1 MGCLV
6 EDAPVRTATAD
17 YPELV
22 VEWLPVPGPS
32 AAGGDWCDITA
43 YTASIESGGG
53 RQYEVGNFQA
63 SDMTVTLK
71 EAGRLF
77 DEENTAGPFYPHL
90 RTLKQIR
97 WSAVWD
103 DALPGGVTL
112 DGTGDYISTPDA
124 AAWNV
129 SGVIRVVVRMSAPD
143 WTPAA
148 SGQIIGH
155 WRAANGSRGW
165 AMFLNSDGDLLWFV
179 SADGTAN
186 TLIQASDAP
195 VLVDGTTYWIGVEYD
210 TDTGALTFY
219 KADDALNLPTIWS
232 GWTEVSTHSVTAAV
246 PFDSVERLTVGAQG
260 NGVSSP
266 LAMTLYAA
274 SVYDDGTQIASP
286 DFTTAGDPTAE
297 LGAATYTD
305 AQDNVWTLQG
315 DAEIAGLPRRYPMW
329 HGFITDFGDA
339 TPDDALFE
347 QTITAKDGFLILDQ
361 IGLTKTWFELEVE
374 KDGPSHWWYLDEPG
388 DATNPLDLAPVDSET
403 PTVVGF
409 YSNGLPEL
417 GVQAIVAYDGGRTC
431 TSWDGTTGS
440 WINLP
445 AYAPDSNTPGFTIE
459 GWFQLDAADLPATS
473 SVYPLCWFGVFDAL
487 DPTDYTRVQ
496 VDMYGST
503 AVTPGEIGVSYNA
516 AGLINTAFSG
526 VNLADGETHH
536 FVATLNVTTA
546 EVGIYIDGELLD
558 TDSSAHSVGWIGAV
572 SANGNYRR
580 GAIGT
585 GYFTSAR
592 LTFPGIQSH
601 VVVYEGN
608 ILSADRVAD
617 HYAAGSTAFSGD
629 KTGERVERMLDYYG
643 WPALLRDID
652 TGTAILGAHD
662 LPSGSLLSY
671 LQSLSGTEI
680 GAMFMN
686 PENRLAFRG
695 RYANYTETRSTT
707 SQATFGDGHSSSL
720 LKYVQDGFSLRR
732 DEAQIHNP
740 VTASRQGGVS
750 FTAEDTALSDP
761 ETGYGRRD
769 WQAPTSLERDDGAMS
784 SRAHWLLERGKD
796 PEPRLANMTIRPR
809 RAVELWPATLG
820 LANQDRVTVE
830 RTPLGIAPQESVD
843 QWIESIKHKASPKVF
858 ETSVVGAPAD
868 DTEYLVVGVGLVG
881 TGRVG

>member
-6 EDAPVRTATAD
+6 EDAPVRTAATD
-17 YPELV
+17 FPELV

-32 AAGGDWCDITA
+32 AAGGDWCDITG

-97 WSAVWD
+97 WSAVWPD
-103 DALPGGVTL
+103 RVVLPGV
-112 DGTGDYISTPDA
+112 DGSYASTPDVVLGTNLDIA
-124 AAWNV
+124 VRV
-129 SGVIRVVVRMSAPD
+129 SLQD

-148 SGQIIGH
+148 ISELCAQWAAGQ
-155 WRAANGSRGW
+155 AAFQFIVNTAGTLGLIVS
-165 AMFLNSDGDLLWFV
+165 SDG
-179 SADGTAN
+179 SASLFN
-186 TLIQASDAP
+186 VASSAATGFT
-195 VLVDGTTYWIGVEYD
+195 DGTTHWVRV
-210 TDTGALTFY
+210 TLNTSTGKVNFY
-219 KADDALNLPTIWS
+219 
-232 GWTEVSTHSVTAAV
+232 TAADSEIV
-246 PFDSVERLTVGAQG
+246 PTSWTQLGTADRSGTAGSIFNSTAIIEIGSRFAGTALLAAGSFYRAQIYSAIGGTAIADFDPTRAAGTSATSFVGSTGETWTVQG
-260 NGVSSP
+260 N
-266 LAMTLYAA
+266 ANLY
-274 SVYDDGTQIASP
+274 GT
-286 DFTTAGDPTAE
+286 
-297 LGAATYTD
+297 
-305 AQDNVWTLQG
+305 
-315 DAEIAGLPRRYPMW
+315 RYPMA
-329 HGFITDFGDA
+329 HAFITDFGDA

-374 KDGPSHWWYLDEPG
+374 KDGPSHWWYLDESG
-388 DATNPLDLAPVDSET
+388 DATNPLDLAPVDAET

-417 GVQAIVAYDGGRTC
+417 GVQAIVPYDGGRTC
-431 TSWDGTTGS
+431 TSWEGTTGS

-473 SVYPLCWFGVFDAL
+473 SVYPLCWFGAFDDL

-496 VDMYGST
+496 VDMYGSS
-503 AVTPGEIGVSYNA
+503 AVTPGQVGVSYNA
-516 AGLINTAFSG
+516 GGLINTAFSG

-546 EVGIYIDGELLD
+546 VVELYIDGELLD
-558 TDSSAHSVGWIGAV
+558 TDSSAHSVDWIGAV
-572 SANGNYRR
+572 SANGNHRR

-592 LTFPGIQSH
+592 NTFPGIQSH

-608 ILSADRVAD
+608 ILSVERVAA
-617 HYAAGSTAFSGD
+617 HYAAGSSAFSGD
-629 KTGERVERMLDYYG
+629 RTGERVERMLDYYA

-652 TGTAILGAHD
+652 TGTAILGGHD

-680 GAMFMN
+680 GAMFMD
-686 PENRLAFRG
+686 PENRLVFRG

-707 SQATFGDGHSSSL
+707 SQATFGDGHSSSS
-720 LKYVQDGFSLRR
+720 LKYVMDGFSLRR

-761 ETGYGRRD
+761 ESGYGRRD

-784 SRAHWLLERGKD
+784 SRAHWLLARGKD
-796 PEPRLANMTIRPR
+796 PQPRLAGMTIRPR

-868 DTEYLVVGVGLVG
+868 DTEYLIVGVGLVG